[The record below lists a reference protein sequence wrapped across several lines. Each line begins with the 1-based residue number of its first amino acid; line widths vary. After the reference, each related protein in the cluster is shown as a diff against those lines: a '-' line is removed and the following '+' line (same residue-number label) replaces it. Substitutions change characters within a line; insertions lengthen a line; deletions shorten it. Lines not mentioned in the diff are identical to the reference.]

1 MATINFQI
9 NRPPAKSIKGLQVLE
24 QPYSLFPKMVKDSYE
39 KSREKF
45 KKYGYTVETLKR
57 HNTLE
62 RKYYGYTGQ
71 DWVLV
76 GTMLGAPGSKNLRY
90 ASK

>member
-9 NRPPAKSIKGLQVLE
+9 NRPPPKSIKGLQVLE
-24 QPYSLFPKMVKDSYE
+24 QPLLLFPEIVKASYK
-39 KSREKF
+39 KSREEF

-57 HNTLE
+57 HNILE

-76 GTMLGAPGSKNLRY
+76 GIMLGAPGSKNLRY
-90 ASK
+90 VPK